1 MFMQSSL
8 QSSSHL
14 LSTVF
19 FRTKQPFADLQYLTK
34 NDFVKIEFHNLKN
47 NKRKKTIFGK
57 CLAIKKK
64 GINSTIKILYSL
76 NKYTIKET
84 YSLYNNFIKTITIYK
99 KN

>member
-1 MFMQSSL
+1 MVLSSNL
-8 QSSSHL
+8 QSSTTL

-19 FRTKQPFADLQYLTK
+19 FRTKQPFVDLKYLTK

-76 NKYTIKET
+76 NKYAIVET
-84 YSLYNNFIKTITIYK
+84 YSLYNNFIKSITIYK
-99 KN
+99 KI